1 MALRPKSKARRM
13 ASSTWVI
20 VMSRFMMAFGAPIM
34 VAMAACAF
42 TQLWNKQE
50 SLIKDVQNIQQEASA
65 QRAMISSV
73 SEDVRDIKGVI
84 FGMIRRAELIQED

>member
-20 VMSRFMMAFGAPIM
+20 VMSRFMMAIGATIM
-34 VAMAACAF
+34 VAMAAWAF